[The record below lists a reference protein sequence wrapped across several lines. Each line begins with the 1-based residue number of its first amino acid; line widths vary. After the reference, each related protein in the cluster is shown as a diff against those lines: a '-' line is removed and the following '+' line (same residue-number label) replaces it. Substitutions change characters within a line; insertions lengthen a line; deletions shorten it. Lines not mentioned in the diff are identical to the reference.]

1 MKLIAIDDKIAEA
14 LNDGFIPL
22 KDILSDIEDFQND
35 LARAERQEWLSDM
48 KRVARSALSYF
59 KSRLDTRVKKAQ
71 LRGYRPKVNK
81 TNTRTRNHYKF

>member
-1 MKLIAIDDKIAEA
+1 MKFIAVDDKIAEA

-22 KDILSDIEDFQND
+22 KDILSDIEDFQNN

-48 KRVARSALSYF
+48 KMVARNALSCF
-59 KSRLDTRVKKAQ
+59 RSHLGTHVKKAQ
-71 LRGYRPKVNK
+71 LRGYRPKANK